1 MQNKSLQEMNI
12 ADQQSLVRSISKI
25 LNANDLNEIGLTV
38 LSQQICDLKARN
50 VSIKKSLNLKGYVST
65 KKRQNVDNFYQQM
78 AQEIG

>member
-1 MQNKSLQEMNI
+1 MNI

-38 LSQQICDLKARN
+38 LSLQICDLKARN
-50 VSIKKSLNLKGYVST
+50 VSIKKSLNLKGYVAT
-65 KKRQNVDNFYQQM
+65 QKRQNVDNFYQQM